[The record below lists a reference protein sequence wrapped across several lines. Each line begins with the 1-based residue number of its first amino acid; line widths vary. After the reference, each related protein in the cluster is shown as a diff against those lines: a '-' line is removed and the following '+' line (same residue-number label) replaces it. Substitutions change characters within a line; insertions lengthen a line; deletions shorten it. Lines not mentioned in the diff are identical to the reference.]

1 MINLLVNS
9 LNNNNIDN
17 IIILAGTITFVA
29 LTFSL
34 YNGYTNYYYLNKV
47 RQEEA
52 VRAQEGLPNDLAFTA
67 EDLRENPELAE
78 MFGVTDVDKG
88 LHLNLQTNAHLEY
101 LENQDAA
108 INIMDYIDVIG
119 DFLSAVYIYAYDV
132 LNFAFFFLF

>member
-47 RQEEA
+47 RQVEA
-52 VRAQEGLPNDLAFTA
+52 ARAHEGLPSELAFTP
-67 EDLRENPELAE
+67 EELRDNPELAE
-78 MFGVTDVDKG
+78 MFEVTDVNKG
-88 LHLNLQTNAHLEY
+88 LHLNLETNAHLEY

-119 DFLSAVYIYAYDV
+119 DFLSAVYICAFDILNYA
-132 LNFAFFFLF
+132 FIFLF